1 MSTVGLPAKS
11 GVAGLIYV
19 VIPHVM
25 GLAVFSPPLDSH
37 GNSVRGVEFC
47 KRLLQ
52 VYPFGIFDQIVRG
65 ARFASMGALTSG
77 AGGGSG
83 PAIGGAGAGAG
94 AAAGASPA
102 AGAKGRKRGGSIGA
116 DATTVTADAEKDEYT
131 GFGGAS
137 VMSAG
142 QGAIGSGSGSA
153 KRSSRASVMHR
164 GKSAADALRGSGAS
178 KSAAEDDG
186 FSGAARLDCWRRVFK
201 DLARLHRTLRR
212 LRVWCGLPVTAEDL
226 ARLVHAATG
235 EDAGAEP
242 LPELLALAGG
252 SHAAAAAAPVTARG
266 GSRKGGASA
275 AAGPVATEDRDAGR
289 SAQWLS
295 DAQVQLELYREYR
308 ASLMPAGREMFSVDD
323 SVSAAAAA
331 ASAVGAAPDA
341 ETSVAALAA
350 ALTPSA
356 GLPLGGLRRFIE
368 QQGISTAAD
377 NPHMHA
383 LWKQVLARHSSKAAS
398 PAAAAGGAH
407 SKASASGAGA
417 VPVAES
423 GGITVR
429 DLILPGAVRA
439 GNVLLRTLLGSLAM
453 PNFRGFVE
461 DMMGLYES
469 VKRKVRDGTPCSKLA
484 IEELSSADPEAFGVA
499 VCTVDGQMLN
509 IGDTDIEFP
518 LMGAVRPLI
527 YALACADNGVAE
539 VERWVGVEPT
549 AAAADTFSLMPA
561 GGGGHGGGGDEDH
574 KKPAPIPDDGH
585 FHPEPERAPHPRPFN
600 PFLDSGALATAA
612 LLGRAHYP
620 PEGRLFHDNG
630 SRFSHM
636 IDNFKKLAGGRRVG
650 FNNSVFL
657 AQKQKRLKTVAIS
670 FYAKGMGVYPA
681 VADPTETAHML
692 FQAEAIATNAEN
704 LAVIAATLAN
714 IGVCPLTQERC
725 LSPEVMKSLLS
736 LMYNSGLCRYTG
748 NWMFQVGIPSA
759 AGVSGAHL
767 VVIPGVAGM
776 VIYSPRLNEF
786 DVPTRAIKFCEL
798 LTSRYRVNVFDQ
810 LVYADM
816 DVAIGAEQR
825 GSSKAINMEQSLM
838 QYELCSASGAGDAA
852 KVRALLEDGAD
863 ANVAD
868 YDGRCALHIACSDGH
883 LAVVQLLVEAGADVL
898 VRDRWGSTP
907 FDDARRRG
915 HSGIVSYLS
924 DILSMAGIAIPPLP
938 STNVTA
944 ATTAFMGH
952 TGHTGGLHRAGSM
965 SSAGGG
971 AMGGAGSMS
980 ADGDSSSDAGS
991 GSGHGGYSSSSPHG
1005 LGVGLGR
1012 ASSFADAAAAL
1023 AGVSTAP
1030 VSARSAGGR
1039 ATLTSKAQGPVSPPP
1054 PPKRVTVAPHSAGLP
1069 ISPGPGSATSSR
1081 R

>member
-1 MSTVGLPAKS
+1 M
-11 GVAGLIYV
+11 
-19 VIPHVM
+19 
-25 GLAVFSPPLDSH
+25 PPL
-37 GNSVRGVEFC
+37 
-47 KRLLQ
+47 
-52 VYPFGIFDQIVRG
+52 
-65 ARFASMGALTSG
+65 
-77 AGGGSG
+77 
-83 PAIGGAGAGAG
+83 
-94 AAAGASPA
+94 
-102 AGAKGRKRGGSIGA
+102 
-116 DATTVTADAEKDEYT
+116 
-131 GFGGAS
+131 
-137 VMSAG
+137 
-142 QGAIGSGSGSA
+142 
-153 KRSSRASVMHR
+153 
-164 GKSAADALRGSGAS
+164 
-178 KSAAEDDG
+178 
-186 FSGAARLDCWRRVFK
+186 
-201 DLARLHRTLRR
+201 
-212 LRVWCGLPVTAEDL
+212 
-226 ARLVHAATG
+226 
-235 EDAGAEP
+235 
-242 LPELLALAGG
+242 
-252 SHAAAAAAPVTARG
+252 
-266 GSRKGGASA
+266 
-275 AAGPVATEDRDAGR
+275 
-289 SAQWLS
+289 
-295 DAQVQLELYREYR
+295 
-308 ASLMPAGREMFSVDD
+308 
-323 SVSAAAAA
+323 
-331 ASAVGAAPDA
+331 
-341 ETSVAALAA
+341 
-350 ALTPSA
+350 
-356 GLPLGGLRRFIE
+356 
-368 QQGISTAAD
+368 
-377 NPHMHA
+377 
-383 LWKQVLARHSSKAAS
+383 
-398 PAAAAGGAH
+398 
-407 SKASASGAGA
+407 
-417 VPVAES
+417 
-423 GGITVR
+423 
-429 DLILPGAVRA
+429 
-439 GNVLLRTLLGSLAM
+439 
-453 PNFRGFVE
+453 
-461 DMMGLYES
+461 
-469 VKRKVRDGTPCSKLA
+469 
-484 IEELSSADPEAFGVA
+484 
-499 VCTVDGQMLN
+499 QMLN

-574 KKPAPIPDDGH
+574 KKPHPIPDDGH

-636 IDNFKKLAGGRRVG
+636 VDNFKKLAGGRRVG

-670 FYAKGMGVYPA
+670 FFAKGMGVYPA
-681 VADPTETAHML
+681 AADPTETAHML

-725 LSPEVMKSLLS
+725 LSPDVMKSLLS

-838 QYELCSASGAGDAA
+838 QYELCTASGAGDAV

-883 LAVVQLLVEAGADVL
+883 MAVVQLLVEAGADVL
-898 VRDRWGSTP
+898 VRDRWGSSP

-915 HSGIVSYLS
+915 HSGIVGYLS
-924 DILSMAGIAIPPLP
+924 DVLSMAGISIPPLP
-938 STNVTA
+938 STTATA

-952 TGHTGGLHRAGSM
+952 TGGPLHRGGSIG
-965 SSAGGG
+965 SRASGG

-980 ADGDSSSDAGS
+980 ADGDSEDGSSDVGS
-991 GSGHGGYSSSSPHG
+991 GSGRGGPSPHG
-1005 LGVGLGR
+1005 LGLGR

-1023 AGVSTAP
+1023 AGATSGP

-1039 ATLTSKAQGPVSPPP
+1039 ATLMSKGGIMSPPP
-1054 PPKRVTVAPHSAGLP
+1054 PPKRVTVAAPGSGVG
-1069 ISPGPGSATSSR
+1069 ISVTPGPGSATSSR